1 MQQTLQAPRSSQVTA
16 LFADRALSFALPK
29 GATLQDLAE
38 RLVRLDGRRPAT
50 VTVKLAS

>member
-1 MQQTLQAPRSSQVTA
+1 MRNIHAPSRSSQVTA

-38 RLVRLDGRRPAT
+38 RLGRLDGRHPTTIVVR
-50 VTVKLAS
+50 LHS